1 MIDRLKYW
9 YLYLSIVVNQN
20 IDKYFQYR
28 ENARW
33 IRKNGPYK
41 G

>member
-1 MIDRLKYW
+1 MDKLKYW
-9 YLYLSIVVNQN
+9 YLYASITVNQW

-33 IRKNGPYK
+33 IRRNGPYD